1 VRLEVHHESGR
12 LSVVGVHEVAGPI
25 DIPSFVARGYVY
37 EASVDT
43 RRIGLGSIPDLGV
56 RRAFANRDVPGPE
69 GKHRFI
75 AEPSFD
81 FFVRIPKRELLAA
94 TLPRLTIVL
103 HQVGEAPD
111 RSLTPEPL
119 RTQAGVKAIEVGR
132 LSGIRLEGLPA
143 DVRSQIERILQ
154 ENETRK

>member
-1 VRLEVHHESGR
+1 M
-12 LSVVGVHEVAGPI
+12 VGVHEVAGPI
-25 DIPSFVARGYVY
+25 DLPSAVARGYVY
-37 EASVDT
+37 EASIDT

-81 FFVRIPKRELLAA
+81 FFVRVPKRELQAA

-111 RSLTPEPL
+111 RPLTPEPL
-119 RTQAGVKAIEVGR
+119 HTQAGVKAIEIGR
-132 LSGIRLEGLPA
+132 LSGIRLEELPA
-143 DVRSQIERILQ
+143 DVRSHMERILM
-154 ENETRK
+154 R